1 MTLPGPIIPKASGG
15 VMAEGKEASCERGP
29 ASQDD
34 CGAKGAD
41 RRNQRG
47 ETDMTTTSEVHTPLP
62 WTATRFNV
70 RGPDGRQVAEA
81 TLAFKSSTETAANAA
96 LIVAAVN
103 ERPKLLER
111 VQKMEEALT
120 NAEAVMSIVQPRSH
134 KAQYLECLEQIRAA
148 LQPEQET
155 AK

>member
-1 MTLPGPIIPKASGG
+1 MSRSLSQILWYVESKAARNEG
-15 VMAEGKEASCERGP
+15 VRLNNVEAKALAE
-29 ASQDD
+29 
-34 CGAKGAD
+34 
-41 RRNQRG
+41 
-47 ETDMTTTSEVHTPLP
+47 H
-62 WTATRFNV
+62 
-70 RGPDGRQVAEA
+70 
-81 TLAFKSSTETAANAA
+81 
-96 LIVAAVN
+96 VAAVN